1 MTDQAKIFGCSGI
14 STTGAF
20 EPSPHSQKTSSWRPT
35 APWSASENRPSVP
48 VTERVTILVKLL
60 DEAVD
65 VWRPVDAEHVG
76 GDKYRV
82 LGQIPEAEVWEFQPG
97 DVVHCRSRDFADSR
111 TGLVA
116 FARVQGDA

>member
-1 MTDQAKIFGCSGI
+1 
-14 STTGAF
+14 
-20 EPSPHSQKTSSWRPT
+20 
-35 APWSASENRPSVP
+35 